1 MIKEPE
7 KPFEKIEYV
16 FTEDYSNVLIADI
29 GIIIVLLLLSWRWRE
44 QRIAMFVGASLYGLF
59 TALWHFPPGL
69 LSY

>member
-44 QRIAMFVGASLYGLF
+44 QRIAMFVCASLYGLF
-59 TALWHFPPGL
+59 TALWPFPPGL